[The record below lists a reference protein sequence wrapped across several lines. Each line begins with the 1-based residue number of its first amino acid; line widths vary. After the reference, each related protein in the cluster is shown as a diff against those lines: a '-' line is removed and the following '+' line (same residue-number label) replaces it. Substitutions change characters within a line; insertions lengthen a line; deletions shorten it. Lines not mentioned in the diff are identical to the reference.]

1 MYATNSQTKKYYS
14 EGSLAY
20 QLSESTQLI
29 LIYINHFNWELIM
42 IPRLSIV
49 FEETVSKALKLLVE
63 GDDFGAVAIMKDQG
77 IPVKL
82 IAMVLNNEHQIRSNE
97 LYLVKQY
104 SE

>member
-1 MYATNSQTKKYYS
+1 
-14 EGSLAY
+14 
-20 QLSESTQLI
+20 
-29 LIYINHFNWELIM
+29 M
-42 IPRLSIV
+42 IPRLSIL
-49 FEETVSKALKLLVE
+49 FEETVSKAQKLLDE
-63 GDDFGAVAIMKDQG
+63 GDDFGAVAFMKDQG

>member
-1 MYATNSQTKKYYS
+1 
-14 EGSLAY
+14 
-20 QLSESTQLI
+20 
-29 LIYINHFNWELIM
+29 M
-42 IPRLSIV
+42 ISRLNKV
-49 FEETVSKALKLLVE
+49 FEETVANALKLLGE

-97 LYLVKQY
+97 LSLMEQY